1 MRKVLLKKGNLFMSE
16 KIDCD
21 NLLANIQKTRT
32 LLDKII
38 ETYDEFLEN
47 DLKLLGKKQTTA
59 MVVAEVLVD
68 YYTCL
73 ETLFFRISQFFEN
86 GLEAKRWHA
95 DLLDKMQLE
104 VPGIRNA
111 FIDESLK
118 RDLLELMRFRHFRRY
133 YFELNHDWDKLD
145 FMTKKLK
152 NIHGALPQR
161 FDDYQGFLI
170 SIKEELE
177 K

>member
-1 MRKVLLKKGNLFMSE
+1 MR
-16 KIDCD
+16 
-21 NLLANIQKTRT
+21 
-32 LLDKII
+32 
-38 ETYDEFLEN
+38 
-47 DLKLLGKKQTTA
+47 
-59 MVVAEVLVD
+59 
-68 YYTCL
+68 
-73 ETLFFRISQFFEN
+73 
-86 GLEAKRWHA
+86 A

-104 VPGIRNA
+104 VPSIRKA

-133 YFELNHDWDKLD
+133 YFELNYDWDKLD

-170 SIKEELE
+170 SIKKELE